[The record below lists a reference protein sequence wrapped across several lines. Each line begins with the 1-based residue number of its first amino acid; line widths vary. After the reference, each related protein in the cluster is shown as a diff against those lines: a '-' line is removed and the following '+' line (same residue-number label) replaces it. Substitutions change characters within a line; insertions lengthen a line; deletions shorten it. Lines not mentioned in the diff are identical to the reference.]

1 MKYLA
6 VVSNGPPKIT
16 WPASQGQQARIF
28 GSQVRHC
35 AAVVQ
40 ACESCKLQS
49 YPFDEWC
56 EVKVLN
62 VNV

>member
-16 WPASQGQQARIF
+16 WPARIF

-40 ACESCKLQS
+40 ACEPCKLRS